1 MMGENLSN
9 NQEISRDPVY
19 PANFGFSFPTHNSV
33 VQATAEPRVLEHR
46 NAKKIIKAQAFG
58 FNVLPV
64 LQCASKLLVPIVIAL
79 NQE

>member
-58 FNVLPV
+58 FNVL
-64 LQCASKLLVPIVIAL
+64 QCASKLLVPIVIAL